1 MTQMIYK
8 PNRLRENRFV
18 VTKGEGDRGGME
30 WEFRI
35 SRCKLLYIEWIN
47 KMVLLYSKGNY
58 IQCPVIGNYPA
69 LQWLGFHASAAGA
82 QV

>member
-1 MTQMIYK
+1 MIQMIYN

-18 VTKGEGDRGGME
+18 VTKGEGDRGRWSG
-30 WEFRI
+30 
-35 SRCKLLYIEWIN
+35 SLGLADANYYIEWIN
-47 KMVLLYSKGNY
+47 KMVLLYSKENCIKY
-58 IQCPVIGNYPA
+58 PVKGNYPA